1 VFRRRLPVLALALAA
16 LALPAGAQDPLH
28 SYSEA
33 FEQRLDRSQP
43 RLSYDVR
50 VDPADYGAYAV
61 TLTVRNSPE
70 TLRLRLPIWAPGAY
84 RVANFARNLR
94 DLTVAVNGTAVPVSR
109 EDSSAWTASVP
120 RGATVLVRY
129 TIRHPSAT
137 AASTPNNRSFLR
149 ADGGLFDGPQTFV
162 YLDGHKLVPSHVHF
176 SLPAGWKIATG
187 LVPTAD
193 AATFAAPSYDV
204 LIDSPALVGPT
215 LRSWPFV
222 VDGVPHRAAY
232 FALPGATPF
241 DTSAFTQV
249 VKRLVE
255 TERDAMGSLPYRDY
269 TFLFVDGTG
278 GGLEHLNSTTI
289 GVNGEELARDA
300 AASADVTAHEF
311 FHLWNIKRIRP
322 AVLGPFDYQRPV
334 RTTDLWWSE
343 GVTDYFAQEFIRR
356 TGLRTETA
364 ARDTLA
370 ALLETYL
377 ANPAH
382 TRISPERSSW
392 TAWDTPM
399 ANGGYGISYYTQ
411 GAVLGEL
418 LELELRDRTDFRR
431 GMDDV
436 ERMLFD
442 RFAGPRGFT
451 GEDLL
456 HTVNEVCGCDLESF
470 FAHHVS
476 GAEELD
482 LEHSLALL
490 GWRAQVGRAPARD
503 SAGRAL
509 PDRRMGVSAYG
520 GYGSAG
526 GAAGAPLRISVS
538 DPTSAWGR
546 AGLVT
551 GDELATVN
559 GRHIASAAQLKTALA
574 ALRMGDQATVEVVRA
589 GVPVSARVSVAGY
602 ERTTVSIVDLP
613 VVTPRMRRMR
623 EIWLTGR

>member
-1 VFRRRLPVLALALAA
+1 
-16 LALPAGAQDPLH
+16 LPARAQDPLYR
-28 SYSEA
+28 YSEA

-43 RLSYDVR
+43 RLSYDVH
-50 VDPADYGAYAV
+50 VDPVDYGAYAV
-61 TLTVRNSPE
+61 TLTVRNAPD
-70 TLRLRLPIWAPGAY
+70 TLRLRLPVWAPGAY

-94 DLTVAVNGTAVPVSR
+94 DLAVTVRGAPVPVSR
-109 EDSSAWTASVP
+109 DDSSAWTARVP
-120 RGATVLVRY
+120 RGATVEVRY
-129 TIRHPSAT
+129 TIRHPDAT

-149 ADGGLFDGPQTFV
+149 PEGGLFDGPQTFV
-162 YLDGHKLVPSHVHF
+162 YLDGYKLVPVHVRF
-176 SLPAGWKIATG
+176 TLPAGWKIATG

-193 AATFAAPSYDV
+193 PSVFAAPSYDV
-204 LIDSPALVGPT
+204 LIDSPVLAGPA
-215 LRSWPFV
+215 LRSWPFE
-222 VDGVPHRAAY
+222 VDGIPHRAVY
-232 FALPGATPF
+232 FALAAATPF
-241 DTSAFTQV
+241 DTGAFTQV

-289 GVNGEELARDA
+289 GVQSDELARDP

-322 AVLGPFDYQRPV
+322 AVLGPFDYQHPV

-356 TGLRTETA
+356 TGMRTEQG

-370 ALLETYL
+370 TLLESYL

-392 TAWDTPM
+392 TAWDTPA

-418 LELELRDRTDFRR
+418 LELELRDRTEFRR

-436 ERMLFD
+436 ERMLLD

-456 HTVNEVCGCDLESF
+456 HTVNEVCGCDLRPF
-470 FAHHVS
+470 FAQHVS
-476 GAEELD
+476 GAGELD
-482 LEHSLALL
+482 LEHSLGLL
-490 GWRAQVGRAPARD
+490 GWRAAVTRAAARD

-509 PDRRMGVSAYG
+509 ADRRLGASAYG

-526 GAAGAPLRISVS
+526 GAAGGPLRISVG

-546 AGLVT
+546 AGLTT
-551 GDELATVN
+551 GDQLVTVN
-559 GRHIASAAQLKTALA
+559 GRRVASAAELKATLA
-574 ALRMGDQATVEVVRA
+574 ALRVGDQASVDVLRSGAPVRA
-589 GVPVSARVSVAGY
+589 RVTVTGY
-602 ERTTVSIVDLP
+602 ERTTVSLVDLP
-613 VVTPRMRRMR
+613 VVTRRMRRMR